1 MSSLLCLNEYQKQFQ
16 MRFSVYIERS
26 EEINSYNDELKFR
39 FTPNFTFYEKYD
51 KDLGILTQKIAN
63 SLVGELADAQTL
75 YSHTLEVLA
84 DYLNPHNVGIV
95 IDSSVEE
102 KIKKVEERRALLDDY
117 SKVCIALSKSDYYQ
131 EKPSFEE
138 WCKWQEEF
146 TGD

>member
-1 MSSLLCLNEYQKQFQ
+1 
-16 MRFSVYIERS
+16 MRFIVRVDMGDLFALEQS
-26 EEINSYNDELKFR
+26 FHFT
-39 FTPNFTFYEKYD
+39 FTPNFTFYEKYN
-51 KDLGILTQKIAN
+51 KDLDNLTKKIVNDLLFEPAN
-63 SLVGELADAQTL
+63 AETI
-75 YSHTLEVLA
+75 YTHTLEVLA